1 MKWYFYVIIASIILV
16 IILFALLEVVKR
28 KKIYQRFLDCQY
40 RAGKKRYEIIEAKKK
55 EYDFVLKADDV
66 HLYIKYIS
74 VPSNSQICINA
85 KETWQLNYGGNKS
98 NAGRVY
104 PNKMYLDELVH
115 FLKNDIIGD
124 DKALK
129 VVLVYPSVEGIVR
142 YLNESELDTID
153 IKKSPY
159 GYKIMQYQ
167 TFKEELN
174 YILRENEEKW
184 KRY

>member
-1 MKWYFYVIIASIILV
+1 MKWYFYVIIAGILIV
-16 IILFALLEVVKR
+16 IFLFALDEVL
-28 KKIYQRFLDCQY
+28 KKKKVYQRILDCQY

-55 EYDFVLKADDV
+55 EYDFVLKAADV

-115 FLKNDIIGD
+115 FLKNDITGD

-129 VVLVYPSVEGIVR
+129 VVLVYPKVESIVR

-153 IKKSPY
+153 IKKTPH
-159 GYKIMQYQ
+159 GYKVMQYE

-174 YILRENEEKW
+174 YILKEKDN
-184 KRY
+184 

>member
-104 PNKMYLDELVH
+104 PNKMNLDELVH

-174 YILRENEEKW
+174 YILRENEEK
-184 KRY
+184 